1 MLVSDRTGRNAFSPL
16 NDEEMKV
23 AINLNLAMWISL
35 MPYKFEDTFLW
46 NFLNNGVQIT
56 VVR

>member
-35 MPYKFEDTFLW
+35 MSYKFEDTFLW